1 MNTLNRITAAI
12 TAFLMIAAS
21 AAAADFN
28 VKDYGAKGNGKQM
41 NTDAFNKAVGAGS
54 KAGGGRVIIPSGVW
68 LT

>member
-28 VKDYGAKGNGKQM
+28 VKDYGAKENGKYD
-41 NTDAFNKAVGAGS
+41 NETG
-54 KAGGGRVIIPSGVW
+54 
-68 LT
+68 